1 MQKLKTELKKTI
13 KRLANGTISHS
24 NSLYLNSTDDT
35 REMDFEFIESF
46 YQLNDGRQIL
56 CPIGKHEP
64 INLDDLSKYENDELN
79 KIRNWDLKCYFHN
92 SGYFFVFYMSHGE
105 NQVYDLVYSRSE
117 SSYIKYDALKFYED
131 LYDFKLVNK
140 EGTNELTSYPFCAL
154 VKKDNYI
161 QFIGSELILSN
172 KNNVQR
178 STDLIKPLIE
188 SKEYSLG
195 YFSNYSNDFYYIT
208 YNDVNDFS
216 SGYSSSTVSGNSFY
230 SNVVTVINNY
240 TSPFSFLDEVEI
252 KEMNFLLYTNYAYY
266 SIYNKN
272 TGKTYHGILNIKFN
286 QVLFNTDENIDVF
299 IPYSNYSML
308 AIKKETVMKYALL
321 KILMAIALMNVLQE
335 KKLLQE

>member
-1 MQKLKTELKKTI
+1 MIIIFIVLNLLFSCISILPNWDLASSSKNLLSGTNTYTYIISNRDMQKLKTELKKII

-56 CPIGKHEP
+56 CQIGNHEP

-92 SGYFFVFYMSHGE
+92 NGYFFVFYMSHGE

-117 SSYIKYDALKFYED
+117 SSYIKYNPLQFYED

-140 EGTNELTSYPFCAL
+140 EGTNELSSYPFCAL

-195 YFSNYSNDFYYIT
+195 YFSNYSNDFYYIS
-208 YNDVNDFS
+208 YNNVNDFS
-216 SGYSSSTVSGNSFY
+216 SRYSSSTVSGNSFY

-240 TSPFSFLDEVEI
+240 TSPFSFLDEV
-252 KEMNFLLYTNYAYY
+252 
-266 SIYNKN
+266 
-272 TGKTYHGILNIKFN
+272 
-286 QVLFNTDENIDVF
+286 
-299 IPYSNYSML
+299 
-308 AIKKETVMKYALL
+308 
-321 KILMAIALMNVLQE
+321 
-335 KKLLQE
+335 